1 METKERN
8 NSKGIII
15 AVLLVAI
22 VVMSIGYAALSS
34 KLQING
40 TSKITSTWD
49 VSIESITR
57 TGITG
62 TATEVE
68 APSHN
73 GTSANFNV
81 ELKSPGDS
89 VHYDVVVKNNG
100 SLPAYLH
107 SVSGLVDIP
116 ENVDSGIYFNATAPD
131 GPLTSNADPALSIR
145 LAPGESHTINV
156 VAGWTGTDTSIPT
169 TTRKEF
175 NLQLN
180 YQQDTTAS

>member
-8 NSKGIII
+8 NSKSIII
-15 AVLLVAI
+15 AGLLVAI

-40 TSKITSTWD
+40 TTQITSSWD
-49 VSIESITR
+49 VSIESITLASKS
-57 TGITG
+57 G
-62 TATEVE
+62 TAAEVE
-68 APSHN
+68 AATHN

-81 ELKSPGDS
+81 ELKSPSDKIT
-89 VHYDVVVKNNG
+89 YNVVVKNNG

-107 SVSGLVDIP
+107 SISGLTDLP
-116 ENVDSGIYFNATAPD
+116 ENVDSGIYFNAVSPT
-131 GPLTSNADPALSIR
+131 GPLTVNTDPALSTR
-145 LAPGESHTINV
+145 LAPGESHTIVV
-156 VAGWTGTDTSIPT
+156 VAGWTAADTIVPT
-169 TTRKEF
+169 LTKKEL